1 MVTGDRFLPLN
12 IIPRLIAG
20 CMGAMLLP
28 FSIFVVALE
37 SDAPDVEVLGLFKG
51 AAVLRIDGQRQLL
64 KMGDESP
71 SGLVLI
77 SADSKTA
84 VIEYKGQQKTFY
96 LSDKVSSVFEVPENI
111 VVSIQRNNQGQYK
124 TTGSINGVP
133 VSYLVD
139 TGATI
144 MAMSSVDARNLG
156 VDYESGQ
163 AAEAVTA
170 GGLVKSWRIVLD
182 RVQVGQILRQNVE
195 AAVLEGDYPVDI
207 LLGMT
212 FLHQVS
218 MQEADGVLLLKSR
231 F

>member
-1 MVTGDRFLPLN
+1 MPSTMT
-12 IIPRLIAG
+12 PRLIAG
-20 CMGAMLLP
+20 CVGASILQ
-28 FSIFVVALE
+28 FSMFMFALE
-37 SDAPDVEVLGLFKG
+37 SEAPDVEVLGLFKG

-71 SGLVLI
+71 TGLLLI

-84 VIEYKGQQKTFY
+84 VIEYQGQRKTLY
-96 LSDKVSSVFEVPENI
+96 LSEKVSSIFEVPENI

-170 GGLVKSWRIVLD
+170 GGLIKSWRIVLD

-212 FLHQVS
+212 FLRQVS
-218 MQEADGVLLLKSR
+218 MQEADGVLMLKSK